1 MGVNLQRIVRLMK
14 RPESMLAAG
23 VVGLCSAVGV
33 LVAVSMTSCDSGVF
47 DLSKSSASEKAAT
60 KPSGAPTV
68 AAKPYVRA
76 PGEPEMRVRILT
88 AVDRVKV
95 GTSGSGGLKIA
106 RGEPKGMSSEPVGGV
121 GGWGGAGVE
130 RVAGVGPVTIGSRGG
145 AWTIAGGAAGTVEK
159 SGATHPALLIAP
171 AVPGE
176 MLSINGAMFPGVLRL
191 SMRSDVRDGAMD
203 GVEFVPLEEYL
214 SGVVAKEMLAGWPLE
229 AYRVQA
235 VAARTYAMQE
245 RERNLKSAGGGGSFD
260 VESSDRDQVYAG
272 ATTNKTAI
280 EAVRST
286 RGVVLMDGENIL
298 RAYFSSTCGGRVA
311 SARDTWP
318 TGPGF
323 EYNLAAPI
331 QAHTP
336 PRESA
341 CNASPL
347 YRWTTERPRGE
358 LVVRLRTFGERNR
371 LMVRQITDLAA
382 IEPMSLNDVGRP
394 NRYKIIEPGGRWFQ
408 LSAEELR
415 LACNTNVSGN
425 AVMATGGA
433 PKSAAPG
440 GGAGTPALAA
450 VSVQPGSDGPPGVPS
465 TMIPDIDRKTRV
477 HSSDF
482 EVKVVGETVIIN
494 GRGFGHGVG
503 MCQYCAKAMADR
515 GDNHRV
521 MLMRFYPGAQIKN
534 LY

>member
-1 MGVNLQRIVRLMK
+1 MGVIYTRIVRVMK

-33 LVAVSMTSCDSGVF
+33 LVAVSMTSCDSGGF
-47 DLSKSSASEKAAT
+47 DLSRSSTSEKDLV
-60 KPSGAPTV
+60 KPGKTTP

-88 AVDRVKV
+88 AVDTVKV
-95 GTSGSGGLKIA
+95 TTSGGGGLKIA
-106 RGEPKGMSSEPVGGV
+106 RGEPKGMSSEPVGVV
-121 GGWGGAGVE
+121 GGWSAAAGVD
-130 RVAGVGPVTIGSRGG
+130 RVVGPVTIGSRAG
-145 AWTIAGGAAGTVEK
+145 AWTIAGGAAGVIEK

-191 SMRSDVRDGAMD
+191 SMRSDVREGAFD

-245 RERNLKSAGGGGSFD
+245 RERNLKSVGGGGSFD

-286 RGVVLMDGENIL
+286 RGVVMMDGENIL
-298 RAYFSSTCGGRVA
+298 RAYFSSTCGGRSA
-311 SARDTWP
+311 NARDTWP

-331 QAHTP
+331 QAYAP
-336 PRESA
+336 ARESA

-347 YRWTTERPRGE
+347 YRWTTERPRAE
-358 LVVRLRTFGERNR
+358 LVVRLRTFGERNK

-382 IEPMSLNDVGRP
+382 IEPMTLNEVGRP

-433 PKSAAPG
+433 PRAAG
-440 GGAGTPALAA
+440 GPALAA
-450 VSVQPGSDGPPGVPS
+450 VSAAQPGGDGQPGVPS
-465 TMIPDIDRKTRV
+465 TAIPDIDRKTRV

-482 EVKVVGETVIIN
+482 EVKVIGETVIIN

-503 MCQYCAKAMADR
+503 MCQYCAKAMAER
-515 GDNHRV
+515 GEDHRA
-521 MLMRFYPGAQIKN
+521 MLARFYPGAQIKN

>member
-1 MGVNLQRIVRLMK
+1 MK

-33 LVAVSMTSCDSGVF
+33 LVAVSMTSCDSGSF
-47 DLSKSSASEKAAT
+47 DLSGSSRSEKDAI
-60 KPSGAPTV
+60 KPAVGGASVT
-68 AAKPYVRA
+68 KPYVRA

-88 AVDRVKV
+88 AVDTVKV
-95 GTSGSGGLKIA
+95 GTSGGGGLKIA
-106 RGEPKGMSSEPVGGV
+106 RGEPKGMSSEPVGAV
-121 GGWGGAGVE
+121 GGWNAATGVDRVVGGAGP
-130 RVAGVGPVTIGSRGG
+130 VAIGSRAGS
-145 AWTIAGGAAGTVEK
+145 WTIAGGAGGAMEK

-191 SMRSDVRDGAMD
+191 SMRSDVREGAFD

-235 VAARTYAMQE
+235 VAARTYALQE

-286 RGVVLMDGENIL
+286 RGVTLMDGDNIL
-298 RAYFSSTCGGRVA
+298 RAYFSSTCGGRA
-311 SARDTWP
+311 ANARDTWP

-331 QAHTP
+331 QAYAP
-336 PRESA
+336 ARESA
-341 CNASPL
+341 CGASPL
-347 YRWTTERPRGE
+347 YRWTTERPRAE
-358 LVVRLRTFGERNR
+358 LVVRLRTFGERNK

-382 IEPMSLNDVGRP
+382 IEPMTLNEVGRP

-415 LACNTNVSGN
+415 LACNTNVSGA

-433 PKSAAPG
+433 PRAAG
-440 GGAGTPALAA
+440 GVAGAPALAA
-450 VSVQPGSDGPPGVPS
+450 VSSTQPGSDGAPGVPS
-465 TMIPDIDRKTRV
+465 MAIPDIDRKTRV

-482 EVKVVGETVIIN
+482 EVKIVGETVIIN

-503 MCQYCAKAMADR
+503 MCQYCAKSMAER
-515 GDNHRV
+515 GEGHRV
-521 MLMRFYPGAQIKN
+521 MLARFYPGAQIKN